1 MDDSLQQDVAPEAPV
16 EALQGLEDSGQE
28 SVPPVQERV
37 PVEDPQ
43 ERNWKA
49 ARLKLEEQARAMQAM
64 QQELLAL
71 RERSHKAP
79 EPEENEEDFTD
90 TEKRLYREIKTLKNE
105 VSKAKTRE
113 SDTVVDRLRSKYP
126 DFDTVMDPENINF
139 LKTNN
144 PALAKALVSLKD
156 DPYEQGLAAYD
167 ALRTTS
173 WYQGQKH
180 MEEKTKIEQNVKKPL
195 SVQAVR
201 KQGALSEANRFANGL
216 TPELKKALIKEM
228 AEARKGS

>member
-1 MDDSLQQDVAPEAPV
+1 MDELLQQDVAPEMPV

-28 SVPPVQERV
+28 PVTPVQEKV

-49 ARLKLEEQARAMQAM
+49 ARLKLEEQARAMMAM
-64 QQELLAL
+64 QQELQAL
-71 RERSHKAP
+71 REKSQKVE
-79 EPEENEEDFTD
+79 EPEENEEDFTE
-90 TEKRLYREIKTLKNE
+90 TEKRLYREIKSLKNE
-105 VSKAKTRE
+105 VSRSKARE
-113 SDTVVDRLRSKYP
+113 SDSVVDRLRSKYS
-126 DFDTVMDPENINF
+126 DFDAVMDPENINF
-139 LKTNN
+139 LKMNN
-144 PALAKALVSLKD
+144 PALAKALASLKD

-167 ALRTTS
+167 ALRATS
-173 WYQGQKH
+173 WYQGQKN

-228 AEARKGS
+228 AEARKGA